1 MSRHQ
6 TILFE
11 STEIQILNMPKPD
24 ILDNQLKYSWDIT
37 WFDRS
42 ECYIDHK
49 Y

>member
-24 ILDNQLKYSWDIT
+24 ILDTIN
-37 WFDRS
+37 
-42 ECYIDHK
+42 
-49 Y
+49 